1 MAKKRKKRNGIEF
14 RVDRGR
20 WGYRFS
26 HQGRTLKRFAWA
38 TREEAKAALTEFKQE
53 LASKPKQ
60 PELPPTALITV
71 VGAYLIDSAE
81 KGRSEWRLDMRWN
94 FNGVIIPFFGAAT
107 PIGSITTEQVQ
118 KLVVQR
124 KRKVKPKTVWHDV
137 TNFRALC
144 NWAIEKKLLKQNPVD
159 GFDMSIIGSTKSKKA
174 PLNLALVDKAAEALN
189 PWPIDAPISI
199 FSAIPDF
206 GRMRQT
212 G

>member
-1 MAKKRKKRNGIEF
+1 M
-14 RVDRGR
+14 DRGR

-38 TREEAKAALTEFKQE
+38 TREEAKAALSEFKHE

-107 PIGSITTEQVQ
+107 PIGSITTEQVE

-137 TNFRALC
+137 TNLSALFS
-144 NWAIEKKLLKQNPVD
+144 WAMIPRGIEK
-159 GFDMSIIGSTKSKKA
+159 
-174 PLNLALVDKAAEALN
+174 N
-189 PWPIDAPISI
+189 PWS
-199 FSAIPDF
+199 
-206 GRMRQT
+206 
-212 G
+212 